1 MEEIIILEKLHSD
14 ISRLKESIYKNKV
27 FISPSEKQE
36 EAFYKMVKSFVFRLD
51 KYMKSH
57 NEKAYVKSTIDFM
70 EKMQEKYENTR
81 VSYQISAM
89 EETIEYFYDY
99 FKSNKED
106 ESNFVASIDY
116 SVFYSIRVIVENLY
130 RYLTGNIKDETLNIF
145 FDELSVS
152 QSNNRE

>member
-1 MEEIIILEKLHSD
+1 VEEIIILEKLHSD